1 MTGQLRAGS
10 KVQHSVQSGLGRDR
24 AAPRTESPPNAFG
37 SKVEKAQRGSHPRLG
52 PLSSPGRLCPRLRG
66 GDAPAQTPALTRDSP
81 PNSWRRSR
89 NPRSQLARAP
99 SPAPRPPA
107 HSPPRPRHVP
117 RRCCPGSLPP
127 AREELGSHSSVRT
140 TPAAGRRGGRRHR
153 RAGVPVRGTWGARS
167 RVSPASGLTRSHL
180 RPDRPLPATPCV
192 ARGRC
197 DSPRSEVPAK
207 RDLRPARH
215 GPSPTSFWPTN
226 FYGRAHFGL

>member
-10 KVQHSVQSGLGRDR
+10 ELQHSVQSGRGRDR

-52 PLSSPGRLCPRLRG
+52 PLSSPGRCVHGSEAETLQSRRANTRADPG
-66 GDAPAQTPALTRDSP
+66 QPAQPMETLTQP
-81 PNSWRRSR
+81 P
-89 NPRSQLARAP
+89 P
-99 SPAPRPPA
+99 SHVRLLRPPRPPA

-140 TPAAGRRGGRRHR
+140 TPAAGRRGRRRHR

-167 RVSPASGLTRSHL
+167 RVGPASGLTRSHL
-180 RPDRPLPATPCV
+180 RPDRPLPGTPCV

-197 DSPRSEVPAK
+197 DSRRIRGPREA
-207 RDLRPARH
+207 
-215 GPSPTSFWPTN
+215 
-226 FYGRAHFGL
+226 